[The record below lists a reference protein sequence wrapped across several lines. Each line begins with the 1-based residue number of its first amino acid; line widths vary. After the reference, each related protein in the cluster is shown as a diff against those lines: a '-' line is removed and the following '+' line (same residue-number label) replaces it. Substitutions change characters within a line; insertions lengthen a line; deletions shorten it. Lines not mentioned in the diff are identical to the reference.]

1 MREGGEMITETRAK
15 LEMLMDMWNDLR
27 ELENKVSELYVY
39 IYHKEL
45 ERQRKKD
52 PTGVWEYKGNGEW
65 EEIDKE
71 VSE

>member
-1 MREGGEMITETRAK
+1 
-15 LEMLMDMWNDLR
+15 MDMWNDLR